1 MEKITFKFNRDEQ
14 AEREEF
20 KLAEERKGQGP
31 SVRSL
36 DLMTFLPGVSDQLYL
51 CPCGKRMTWAGDP
64 CSLCKGGKA

>member
-1 MEKITFKFNRDEQ
+1 MKFSRDG
-14 AEREEF
+14 REEA
-20 KLAEERKGQGP
+20 AEYKRDQEMKNQAD

-36 DLMTFLPGVSDQLYL
+36 DLSTFLPGVSDQLYL